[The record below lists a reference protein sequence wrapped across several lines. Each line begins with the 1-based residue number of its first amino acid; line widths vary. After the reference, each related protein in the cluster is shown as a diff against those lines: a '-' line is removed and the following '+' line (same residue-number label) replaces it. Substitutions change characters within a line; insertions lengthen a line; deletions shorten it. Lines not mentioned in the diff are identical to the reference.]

1 MPIALP
7 ADNTMS
13 GLMNRRRSMMTTNWS
28 IVQQA
33 CGDTTEPRCRA
44 ALEQLCE
51 AYWYPLYVYLRRT
64 GHDGNDAED
73 LVQSFFAALL
83 EKHYLR
89 DADARRGRFRAFL
102 LTALK
107 HHVSGQRQRES
118 AQKRGGALR
127 RLSIDTSTAS
137 ERWAFEPADERT
149 AEVAFDRDWALE
161 LLRRVLQSID
171 EELQQQGRGAW
182 FENFRCFLVPGQS
195 QPDYGEI
202 ADRLGMTRTAVK
214 VTIHRLRQTY
224 RRRLEAEIAATVDHP
239 DEIGLERAELLRALE
254 SK

>member
-1 MPIALP
+1 MGDA
-7 ADNTMS
+7 
-13 GLMNRRRSMMTTNWS
+13 MNGRWGMTTTNWS

-33 CGDTTEPRCRA
+33 CGDTTQPRCRA

-64 GHDGNDAED
+64 GHNGNDAED

-89 DADARRGRFRAFL
+89 DADVRRGRFRAFL

-107 HHVSGQRQRES
+107 HHVGGQLQRES
-118 AQKRGGALR
+118 AQKRGGDVR
-127 RLSIDTSTAS
+127 RLSIDTSTAA
-137 ERWAFEPADERT
+137 ERWSYEPVDQHTPES
-149 AEVAFDRDWALE
+149 AFDRDWALQ
-161 LLRRVLQSID
+161 LLRRVLQSIV
-171 EELQQQGRGAW
+171 EELQEQGRGDW
-182 FENFRCFLVPGQS
+182 FENFRCFLVPEQS

-202 ADRLGMTRTAVK
+202 ANRLGMTRTAVK

-239 DEIGLERAELLRALE
+239 DEIGQERAELLRALE